1 MFQFYAGVC
10 PVKAYPNV
18 PLRLAD
24 SRARDIDLVVLRES
38 TEGLFYSAAVHD
50 RNPVSTDDE
59 VQDILRVTRK
69 TTEKLHDFA
78 FKLAQKRKNSGKK
91 HADLPRQGE
100 CVPLYGVI
108 PKNHR

>member
-1 MFQFYAGVC
+1 MR

-18 PLRLAD
+18 ALRLAD
-24 SRARDIDLVVLRES
+24 SRARDIDLVVLREY

-50 RNPVSTDDE
+50 RNPVATDDE

-78 FKLAQKRKNSGKK
+78 LSWRKSGKIAEK
-91 HADLPRQGE
+91 RHADLRRQGE